1 MVERPDCRRFFCD
14 LCGWVVYVCSW
25 CDRGQ
30 RYCSAVCSVSAR
42 SRKRLEAGRRY
53 QASRQGRR
61 MHAAR
66 QARYRQRRRERLEK
80 VTHQGC
86 PEGAEAGIV
95 AACVSEP
102 EASPPEVDSSESP
115 TSEPRREPMSWSG
128 RCAFCAERC
137 VPLVRHDFLRLRRPR
152 GRLDRRILRERGDDP
167 SRARGANSPAV
178 RG

>member
-14 LCGWVVYVCSW
+14 LCQRVVYVCSW

-30 RYCSAVCSVSAR
+30 RYCSAVCSVTAR
-42 SRKRLEAGRRY
+42 ASKRLEAGRRY
-53 QASRQGRR
+53 QASRRGRR
-61 MHAAR
+61 LHADR
-66 QARYRQRRRERLEK
+66 QARYRQRQRERLEK

-86 PEGAEAGIV
+86 PEQAEAGIV

-102 EASPPEVDSSESP
+102 EASPPGVDSPDSP
-115 TSEPRREPMSWSG
+115 QSEPRREPMSWSG

-137 VPLVRHDFLRLRRPR
+137 APLVRHDFLRLRRPR
-152 GRLDRRILRERGDDP
+152 GRLGRRILGGRSDDP
-167 SRARGANSPAV
+167 SGARGADPSAV